1 MCSHFSMEAPSLKPK
16 TPMEKSKVEARESKT
31 IEETNR
37 LPLRAWAL
45 ELARRWNAGTYSMFI
60 LHGNVFDLFP
70 VQNGKETSYV
80 PLKAFLSRRLFPER
94 EFLLFYDIGDG
105 LSFGSPEMQKQF
117 FEWLAVY
124 DQVEHTE
131 FAQQGPPRDFNKLA
145 PLLRRFFMRVAE
157 ESAAKTSKG
166 WKGVTLI
173 FDFPEKIVPAAEE
186 AGAHWDERM
195 ALVTLLKWAAS
206 AEMRRLDLGVVLIT
220 ESAAE
225 LHPDLLQNPHIAQ
238 IKIDLPDAEDRLRFL
253 QSSSV
258 QDLASDGA
266 RTSGGLKEWSD
277 FSPEDLAVRTAG
289 LNLLRIQHLLAEAA
303 RNQQRVSAE
312 HVASSKKRLI
322 EEFCQGLVR
331 FKDPKPGVNLDRVAT
346 HTAAKQKLRELAWLI
361 QNGKGDVLERGIL
374 VPGRVG
380 VGKSFLI
387 DCFASECGL
396 PVMEIGEF
404 RSKWVG
410 DTERQQMRI
419 LMTVRAL
426 GPVVVVVDE
435 ADAVFGTR
443 EADGDSGVSGRVFAA
458 FAAHLGDSSLRGREL
473 WVAMTS
479 RPDLL
484 AIDMKRQGRFGL
496 CVPLFPAQTPD
507 DVATLFST
515 IAKVKKINLS
525 EAIVNYIRQHLGSR
539 PLTGSDVEAILIRS
553 RERAVLAKRDDDV
566 QLGDLEEAVN
576 SFIDPLDPDL
586 LRLQELAAVLA
597 CSDRRFLPETYK
609 QTDRGLLLE
618 EFARLKLRA
627 GRC

>member
-1 MCSHFSMEAPSLKPK
+1 MATEHTAIP
-16 TPMEKSKVEARESKT
+16 TESGGS
-31 IEETNR
+31 R
-37 LPLRAWAL
+37 LPLRGWAL
-45 ELARRWNAGTYSMFI
+45 DLARRWNAGTYSMFI

-70 VQNGKETSYV
+70 VQEGRELTYV

-105 LSFGSPEMQKQF
+105 LTFGSAEMQTRF

-124 DQVEHTE
+124 DQVEHTSL
-131 FAQQGPPRDFNKLA
+131 AQQGPPRDFNKLA
-145 PLLRRFFMRVAE
+145 PLLRRFFLRIAE
-157 ESAAKTSKG
+157 EKR

-195 ALVTLLKWAAS
+195 ALVTLLKWAGS
-206 AEMRRLDLGVVLIT
+206 AEMRRLDVGVVLTT

-238 IKIDLPDAEDRLRFL
+238 IKIDLPDAEERLRFL
-253 QSSSV
+253 KSAAIGTV
-258 QDLASDGA
+258 SDGKP
-266 RTSGGLKEWSD
+266 LKEWCD
-277 FSPEDLAVRTAG
+277 FPADELAARTAG
-289 LNLLRIQHLLAEAA
+289 LNLLRIQHLLAEAT
-303 RNQQRVSAE
+303 RNQQRVTAE
-312 HVASSKKRLI
+312 HLAAGKKRLI
-322 EEFCQGLVR
+322 EEYCQGLVR
-331 FKDPKPGVNLDRVAT
+331 FKDPRPGVNLDRVAT
-346 HTAAKQKLRELAWLI
+346 HSAAKQKLRELAWLI
-361 QNGKGDVLERGIL
+361 RNGKGDVLERGIL

-426 GPVVVVVDE
+426 GPVIVVVDE

-496 CVPLFPAQTPD
+496 CIPLFPAQGPED
-507 DVATLFST
+507 IVTLFT
-515 IAKVKKINLS
+515 VIAKVKKINLS
-525 EAIVNYIRQHLGSR
+525 DAIVTYIREQLGTR
-539 PLTGSDVEAILIRS
+539 PLTGSDVEAILIRA
-553 RERAVLAKRDDDV
+553 RERAVLARRDDDV
-566 QLGDLEEAVN
+566 QLADLEEAVN

-597 CSDRRFLPETYK
+597 CSDRRFLPETY
-609 QTDRGLLLE
+609 QNLDRGLLLE

-627 GRC
+627 GRR